1 MANYMHGYAPI
12 QFLGVL
18 LKLFP
23 RFFRPQIYA
32 VFLFL
37 NDFFLWRLRHQT
49 NNDEK
54 YEPQMAA

>member
-23 RFFRPQIYA
+23 YFFTSSGHRSMQY
-32 VFLFL
+32 F
-37 NDFFLWRLRHQT
+37 
-49 NNDEK
+49 
-54 YEPQMAA
+54 